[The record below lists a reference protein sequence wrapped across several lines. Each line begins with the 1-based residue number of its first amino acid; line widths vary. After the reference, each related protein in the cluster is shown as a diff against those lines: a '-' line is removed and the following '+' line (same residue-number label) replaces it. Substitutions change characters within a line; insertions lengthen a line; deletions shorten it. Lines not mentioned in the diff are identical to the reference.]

1 MTFLT
6 DQFPSAIMYVQ
17 KINEKAVMIV
27 DYESGRALPNPQ
39 IISKLERAL
48 GRQPSFPLCL
58 SDCCISVC
66 ISGVHLRGE
75 KAGQP
80 KLAGR
85 GKGHM

>member
-1 MTFLT
+1 
-6 DQFPSAIMYVQ
+6 
-17 KINEKAVMIV
+17 MIV

-48 GRQPSFPLCL
+48 GRQPPSPLCL
-58 SDCCISVC
+58 SDYTSVC
-66 ISGVHLRGE
+66 ITGVHLLGE